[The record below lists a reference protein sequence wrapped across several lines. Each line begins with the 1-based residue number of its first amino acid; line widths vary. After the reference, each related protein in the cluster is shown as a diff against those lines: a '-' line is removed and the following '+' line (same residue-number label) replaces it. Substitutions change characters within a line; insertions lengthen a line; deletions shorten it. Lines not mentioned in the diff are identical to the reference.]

1 MKNLILSII
10 LLSSIYS
17 YGHKT
22 DSIGIRVKN
31 ERTYILHKVEKGDGL
46 YSLSRK
52 YNISLETIVDENPG
66 SDNVIKIDQIIW
78 IPTDLQPVVQEKV
91 VDDYFNNLPTKEY
104 ISRPNVESNNQVTT
118 FAKYHKVLVGETLYS
133 ISKKYNTSVEM
144 IKNLNNMSLDN
155 ISEGQRI
162 LVQDGQAK
170 TVYVSDN
177 QSDSLSNS
185 KSSAYSDLGF
195 DTRVETK
202 TIENNDGY
210 YIKVE
215 TLKEYNIEKIEE
227 GGDVIVGDL
236 KLSENKNFALHF
248 SAPIGQVIMVT
259 NTKNSRTVFV
269 KVIGNFTKPVNSS
282 EIIKLS
288 SMSASAIGVSS
299 KDKVMLSYAIAR

>member
-22 DSIGIRVKN
+22 DSIGTRVRN
-31 ERTYILHKVEKGDGL
+31 GRTYILHKVEKGDGL

-52 YNISLETIVDENPG
+52 YNISLKTIVDDNPG
-66 SDNVIKIDQIIW
+66 SDNVIKIDQLIW
-78 IPTDLQPVVQEKV
+78 ILTDLEPVVQEKV
-91 VDDYFNNLPTKEY
+91 VDDYFNNLPSKEY
-104 ISRPNVESNNQVTT
+104 ISKPNLESNNQVTT
-118 FAKYHKVLVGETLYS
+118 FAKYHKVLAGETLYF

-155 ISEGQRI
+155 IAEGQRI

-170 TVYVSDN
+170 TVFVSDN
-177 QSDSLSNS
+177 QSDSFSNS
-185 KSSAYSDLGF
+185 KSSSYSDLGF
-195 DTRVETK
+195 DTKIETK

-227 GGDVIVGDL
+227 GGDVIVGDS
-236 KLSENKNFALHF
+236 KLSENKNFALHY
-248 SAPIGQVIMVT
+248 SAPNGQVIMVT
-259 NTKNSRTVFV
+259 NPKNSKTVFV
-269 KVIGNFTKPVNSS
+269 KIIGNFTKPVNSS

>member
-22 DSIGIRVKN
+22 DSIGIRVRN
-31 ERTYILHKVEKGDGL
+31 GRTYILHKVEKGDGL

-52 YNISLETIVDENPG
+52 YNISLKTIVDDNPG
-66 SDNVIKIDQIIW
+66 SDNVIKIDQLIW
-78 IPTDLQPVVQEKV
+78 ILTDLEPVVQEKV
-91 VDDYFNNLPTKEY
+91 VDDYFNNLPSKEY
-104 ISRPNVESNNQVTT
+104 ISKPNVESNNQLTT
-118 FAKYHKVLVGETLYS
+118 FAKYHKVLAGETLYS

-155 ISEGQRI
+155 IAEGQRI

-170 TVYVSDN
+170 IVFVSDN
-177 QSDSLSNS
+177 QSDSFLNS

-195 DTRVETK
+195 DTKIETK

-227 GGDVIVGDL
+227 GGDVIVGDS
-236 KLSENKNFALHF
+236 KLSENKNFALHY
-248 SAPIGQVIMVT
+248 SAPNGQVIMVT
-259 NTKNSRTVFV
+259 NPKNSKTVFV
-269 KVIGNFTKPVNSS
+269 KIIGNFTKPVNSS

>member
-22 DSIGIRVKN
+22 DSIGIRVRN
-31 ERTYILHKVEKGDGL
+31 GRTYILHKVEKGDGL
-46 YSLSRK
+46 YRLSRK
-52 YNISLETIVDENPG
+52 YNISIKTIVDDNPG
-66 SDNVIKIDQIIW
+66 SDNVIKIDQLIW
-78 IPTDLQPVVQEKV
+78 ILTDLEPVVQEKV
-91 VDDYFNNLPTKEY
+91 VDDYFNNLPSKEY
-104 ISRPNVESNNQVTT
+104 ISKPNVESNNQLTT
-118 FAKYHKVLVGETLYS
+118 FAKYHKVLAGETLYS

-155 ISEGQRI
+155 IAEGQRI

-170 TVYVSDN
+170 IVFVSDN
-177 QSDSLSNS
+177 QSDSFLNS

-195 DTRVETK
+195 DTKIETK

-227 GGDVIVGDL
+227 GGDVIVGDS
-236 KLSENKNFALHF
+236 KLSENKNFALHY
-248 SAPIGQVIMVT
+248 SAPNGQVIMVT
-259 NTKNSRTVFV
+259 NPKNSKTVFV
-269 KVIGNFTKPVNSS
+269 KIIGNFTKPVNSS